1 LLFYWRR
8 LVAGTSAIEGTNNL
22 LQIPKAT
29 ALAQN
34 IGATEAVDVK
44 TAFGHAPKA
53 DFDEKGFRNNALSIS
68 LSPVGGVLPS
78 LRPGGVF
85 SS

>member
-1 LLFYWRR
+1 
-8 LVAGTSAIEGTNNL
+8 LVAGISAIEGTNSPL
-22 LQIPKAT
+22 PEPKAT

-34 IGATEAVDVK
+34 IGATGAVGVK
-44 TAFGHAPKA
+44 TTFGQAPKA
-53 DFDEKGFRNNALSIS
+53 DFNEKGFRNNALCTS
-68 LSPVGGVLPS
+68 LGLVPGVLPS

>member
-1 LLFYWRR
+1 
-8 LVAGTSAIEGTNNL
+8 VAGISAIEGTNNL
-22 LQIPKAT
+22 LQIPKVT

-44 TAFGHAPKA
+44 TAFGHVPKA
-53 DFDEKGFRNNALSIS
+53 DFGKKGFRNNALSAS
-68 LSPVGGVLPS
+68 LSPVPGALPS

>member
-1 LLFYWRR
+1 M
-8 LVAGTSAIEGTNNL
+8 AGISAIEGTNSL

-34 IGATEAVDVK
+34 IGATGAVDVNA
-44 TAFGHAPKA
+44 TFGQAPKA
-53 DFDEKGFRNNALSIS
+53 DFNEKGFRNNALCTS
-68 LSPVGGVLPS
+68 LGPVPGVLPS
-78 LRPGGVF
+78 LRPGGAF

>member
-1 LLFYWRR
+1 M
-8 LVAGTSAIEGTNNL
+8 AGISAIEGTNSL

-34 IGATEAVDVK
+34 IGAPGVVDV
-44 TAFGHAPKA
+44 TTTFGQAPKA
-53 DFDEKGFRNNALSIS
+53 DFNEKGFRNN
-68 LSPVGGVLPS
+68 SPCTSFGSVPGVLPS

>member
-1 LLFYWRR
+1 M
-8 LVAGTSAIEGTNNL
+8 AGISAIEGTNSL

-29 ALAQN
+29 ALGQN
-34 IGATEAVDVK
+34 IGGACAVDAK
-44 TAFGHAPKA
+44 TTFGQVPKA
-53 DFDEKGFRNNALSIS
+53 DFNEKGFRNNALCTN
-68 LSPVGGVLPS
+68 LGPVPGVLSS

>member
-1 LLFYWRR
+1 M
-8 LVAGTSAIEGTNNL
+8 AGISAIEGTNSL

-34 IGATEAVDVK
+34 IGATGAVDVK
-44 TAFGHAPKA
+44 TTFGHAPKA
-53 DFDEKGFRNNALSIS
+53 DFNEKGFRNNALCTS
-68 LSPVGGVLPS
+68 LGPVPGVLSS

-85 SS
+85 SN

>member
-1 LLFYWRR
+1 
-8 LVAGTSAIEGTNNL
+8 VAGISAIEGTNSL
-22 LQIPKAT
+22 LQIPKVT

-34 IGATEAVDVK
+34 IGATKAVDVK
-44 TAFGHAPKA
+44 TAFGQAPKA
-53 DFDEKGFRNNALSIS
+53 DFGEKGFRNNALSTS
-68 LSPVGGVLPS
+68 LSPAPRELPS

>member
-1 LLFYWRR
+1 LEEIGGWI
-8 LVAGTSAIEGTNNL
+8 TAIEGTNSL

-34 IGATEAVDVK
+34 IEATGAVDIK
-44 TAFGHAPKA
+44 TTFGQAPKA
-53 DFDEKGFRNNALSIS
+53 DFNEKGFRNNALCTN
-68 LSPVGGVLPS
+68 LGPVPGVLSS

-85 SS
+85 SN

>member
-1 LLFYWRR
+1 LA
-8 LVAGTSAIEGTNNL
+8 AGISAIEGTNSL

-34 IGATEAVDVK
+34 IGGARAVDVK
-44 TAFGHAPKA
+44 TTFGHAPKA
-53 DFDEKGFRNNALSIS
+53 DFNEKGFRNNALCTS
-68 LSPVGGVLPS
+68 LGPVPSVLS
-78 LRPGGVF
+78 NLRPGGVF